1 MVELTTPT
9 EQVATVNPG
18 RRSML
23 RSAGLVG
30 LSGAALAIL
39 GGCESMA
46 AQKKADA
53 SMHQGDVD
61 ILNIALGL
69 EHQAIAAYQIGAES
83 GLLQKPVLATAVTF
97 QSHHKAHRDALA
109 ATIEKLGGV
118 PVAAAMMG
126 DYAEQ
131 LNAGSIT
138 SQSDI
143 LELALSL
150 EKGAADAYLGVIPQF
165 KNSDL
170 AQVAGRIAADEAM
183 HWTTLA
189 SATGVMM
196 PKNALYFGA

>member
-1 MVELTTPT
+1 MMELNTPT
-9 EQVATVNPG
+9 DQSIATNPS

-46 AQKKADA
+46 AQKKAEA
-53 SMHQGDVD
+53 GMHQGDVD

-83 GLLQKPVLATAVTF
+83 GLLQKPVLETAVTF
-97 QSHHKAHRDALA
+97 QSHHKTHRDALV
-109 ATIEKLGGV
+109 ATIEKLGGL
-118 PVAAAMMG
+118 PVAASMMD
-126 DYAEQ
+126 DYAKQ
-131 LNAGSIT
+131 LNAGAIT
-138 SQSDI
+138 SQGDI
-143 LELALSL
+143 LALALSL

-165 KNSDL
+165 ENSDL

-189 SATGVMM
+189 SATGIMT